1 MLDLTGF
8 KQLQFLDQGKRI
20 GKIYYNSKFLF
31 KGNDAIP
38 FTRNQKMIL
47 KSDGR
52 VNYAVLDQFV
62 ITSLTDFYQKINN
75 IKNEE
80 EKAKQISTYQRLYYL
95 WQRVM
100 QAKQTND
107 INLNNY
113 YDDIVYQLYL
123 LGYRN

>member
-20 GKIYYNSKFLF
+20 GKIYYNPKFFF
-31 KGNDAIP
+31 KENDAIP

-62 ITSLTDFYQKINN
+62 ITPLTDF
-75 IKNEE
+75 
-80 EKAKQISTYQRLYYL
+80 
-95 WQRVM
+95 
-100 QAKQTND
+100 
-107 INLNNY
+107 
-113 YDDIVYQLYL
+113 
-123 LGYRN
+123 

>member
-1 MLDLTGF
+1 MLDLTRF

-20 GKIYYNSKFLF
+20 GKIYYNPKFLF

-80 EKAKQISTYQRLYYL
+80 EKSKQISTYQRLYYL

-107 INLNNY
+107 INLNSY

>member
-20 GKIYYNSKFLF
+20 GKIYYNPKFLF

-75 IKNEE
+75 I
-80 EKAKQISTYQRLYYL
+80 Y
-95 WQRVM
+95 
-100 QAKQTND
+100 
-107 INLNNY
+107 
-113 YDDIVYQLYL
+113 
-123 LGYRN
+123 